1 MKFKPDRL
9 QLFFC
14 GLNLLFSIL
23 IIAAILLNFQTGFM
37 VSIAILL
44 IILNLFLMV
53 REIIIKPKS
62 GVVISDNYPGTEE
75 TLDKSSILSD
85 IDLELDRRRA
95 AKKFER
101 N

>member
-9 QLFFC
+9 LLFFC
-14 GLNLLFSIL
+14 GLNLFFSIL
-23 IIAAILLNFQTGFM
+23 IITVILLIFPAELI
-37 VSIAILL
+37 VLIAILL
-44 IILNLFLMV
+44 IILNFFLMV
-53 REIIIKPKS
+53 REIVIKRKS
-62 GVVISDNYPGTEE
+62 GVVISDNYPGTKE